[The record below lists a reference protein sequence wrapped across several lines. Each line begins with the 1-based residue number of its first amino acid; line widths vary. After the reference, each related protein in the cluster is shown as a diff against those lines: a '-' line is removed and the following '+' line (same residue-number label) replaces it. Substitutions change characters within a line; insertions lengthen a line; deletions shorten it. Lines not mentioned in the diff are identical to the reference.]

1 VKGPCP
7 TPLVVAD
14 VNLTFEEKKMT
25 HENFEVKAYP
35 EMWADL
41 DMDVARFDK
50 ARQML
55 GEVYGKMYL
64 TQASRPEKMAYFNGM
79 VSEIFGGRIKE
90 MLEVKKTGKPIVG
103 TFCVYIPE
111 EIVVAAGGV
120 CVGLCGGSAGS
131 IPDAEKILPRNICPM
146 VKSAY
151 GFKAGKICP
160 YFQTVDF
167 VYGETTCDA
176 KKKTWEILDRLVPT
190 YVMEIPQMKKER
202 DRTLWVEEV
211 QDFKAK
217 VEEVCKTRI
226 SAADLAEAIR
236 VINNKRRALQ
246 RLTELRAANPAP
258 ISGKDALL
266 IEQIAFY
273 DEPVR
278 FAEKVNAL
286 CDELEERV
294 VAGAG
299 AFTPDSPRIMVSG
312 TPMALPNWKVHNLLE
327 SAGAVVVNE
336 ESCIGTRYFKDL
348 IDESESEIDRQ
359 LEVLT
364 DRYMQIDCSCFTPND
379 ERVDQVLK
387 EYRASNAQGILHYSL
402 QFCHTYNIEEIKIRE
417 MCEKEGIPYL
427 SIETDYSPEDVGQ
440 LQTRIEAFLEQI
452 RG

>member
-1 VKGPCP
+1 M
-7 TPLVVAD
+7 AD
-14 VNLTFEEKKMT
+14 
-25 HENFEVKAYP
+25 FEVKAYP
-35 EMWADL
+35 ELWQEL
-41 DMDVARFDK
+41 DMDVPRFDK

-55 GEVYGKMYL
+55 GSAYASIYL
-64 TQASRPEKMAYFNGM
+64 SQPNRPAAMGYFDNM
-79 VSEIFGGRIKE
+79 VAEIHGGRVMELMAAKKE
-90 MLEVKKTGKPIVG
+90 GRPVVG

-111 EIVVAAGGV
+111 EVVVAAGGV
-120 CVGLCGGSAGS
+120 CVGLCGGSQGS

-160 YFQTVDF
+160 YFQAVDF

-190 YVMEIPQMKKER
+190 YVMEIPQMKNKQDKALWLDEVKE
-202 DRTLWVEEV
+202 
-211 QDFKAK
+211 FKTK
-217 VEEVCKTRI
+217 VEEVCGRKI
-226 SAADLAEAIR
+226 SSDDLAGAIR
-236 VINNKRRALQ
+236 VINGKRRALQ
-246 RLTELRAANPAP
+246 WLTRLRAANPAP

-286 CDELEERV
+286 CDELEARV
-294 VAGAG
+294 GRGEGVMPADAPRVMVAG
-299 AFTPDSPRIMVSG
+299 V
-312 TPMALPNWKVHNLLE
+312 PMALPNWKVHNLVE
-327 SAGAVVVNE
+327 TAGAVIVGE

-348 IDESESEIDRQ
+348 IDEGSRDLDGQ

-364 DRYMQIDCSCFTPND
+364 DRYMQIDCSCFTPNT
-379 ERVDQVLK
+379 ERIGQVIR
-387 EYRASNAQGILHYSL
+387 EYRDSGAQGVLHYSL
-402 QFCHTYNIEEIKIRE
+402 QFCHTYNVEEIRIKE
-417 MCEKEGIPYL
+417 ACQKEGIPYL
-427 SIETDYSPEDVGQ
+427 SIESDYSPEDVGQ

>member
-1 VKGPCP
+1 MSS
-7 TPLVVAD
+7 TA
-14 VNLTFEEKKMT
+14 
-25 HENFEVKAYP
+25 FEVKAYP
-35 EMWADL
+35 EMWESL
-41 DMDVARFDK
+41 NMDVPRFDK

-55 GEVYGKMYL
+55 GEVYAKMYL
-64 TQASRPEKMAYFNGM
+64 SQPHRPQNMAYFDEM
-79 VSEIFGGRIKE
+79 ISEIFGGRIKE
-90 MLEVKKTGKPIVG
+90 MLDAKKTGKPVVG

-120 CVGLCGGSAGS
+120 CVGLCGGSQGP

-151 GFKAGKICP
+151 GFKAGRICP
-160 YFQTVDF
+160 YFQIVDF

-190 YVMEIPQMKKER
+190 YVMEIPQMKNKR
-202 DRTLWVEEV
+202 DKTLWLEEV
-211 QDFKAK
+211 KDFKAK
-217 VEEVCKTRI
+217 VEEVCNTSI
-226 SAADLAEAIR
+226 STEALAGAIK
-236 VINNKRRALQ
+236 VINDKRRALQ
-246 RLTELRAANPAP
+246 RLTGIRSANPAP

-278 FAEKVNAL
+278 FAQKVNAL
-286 CDELEERV
+286 CDELEHRIANNEGVAPAAAPRV
-294 VAGAG
+294 
-299 AFTPDSPRIMVSG
+299 MVSG
-312 TPMALPNWKVHNLLE
+312 TPMALPNWKVHNLVE
-327 SAGAVVVNE
+327 SAGAVIVNE

-348 IDESESEIDRQ
+348 IDENTSDIDSQ

-387 EYRASNAQGILHYSL
+387 EYKDSNAQGILHYSL

-417 MCEKEGIPYL
+417 ACEREGIPYL
-427 SIETDYSPEDVGQ
+427 SIESDYSPEDVGQ

-452 RG
+452 QG

>member
-1 VKGPCP
+1 M
-7 TPLVVAD
+7 
-14 VNLTFEEKKMT
+14 NSKK
-25 HENFEVKAYP
+25 FEVAAYP
-35 EMWADL
+35 KMWEDL

-50 ARQML
+50 ARLML
-55 GEVYGKMYL
+55 GEAYEKL
-64 TQASRPEKMAYFNGM
+64 FLSQALRPEKMAYFDDM
-79 VSEIFGGRIKE
+79 ISEIFGGRIKE
-90 MLEVKKTGKPIVG
+90 ILTVKKSGKPVVG

-120 CVGLCGGSAGS
+120 CIGLCGGSPGS

-151 GFKAGKICP
+151 GFKAGRICP
-160 YFQTVDF
+160 YFQAVDF

-190 YVMEIPQMKKER
+190 YVMEIPQMKRAR
-202 DRTLWVEEV
+202 DRALWLEEV
-211 QDFKAK
+211 KDFKAK
-217 VEEVCKTRI
+217 VEEI
-226 SAADLAEAIR
+226 SGSAVSEDNLAGAIR
-236 VINNKRRALQ
+236 LINRKRLALQ
-246 RLTELRAANPAP
+246 RLTKLRANNPAP

-273 DEPVR
+273 DEPER
-278 FAEKVNAL
+278 FAAKVNEL
-286 CDELEERV
+286 CDELEDRV
-294 VAGAG
+294 KAGKGVAG
-299 AFTPDSPRIMVSG
+299 DESPRVMVSG

-348 IDESESEIDRQ
+348 IDEDGGSMDEQ
-359 LEVLT
+359 LANLT

-379 ERVDQVLK
+379 ERVDQVLQ
-387 EYRASNAQGILHYSL
+387 EYRQSGAQGILHYSL

-417 MCEKEGIPYL
+417 ACEGEGIPYL

-452 RG
+452 GN

>member
-1 VKGPCP
+1 MNSS
-7 TPLVVAD
+7 D
-14 VNLTFEEKKMT
+14 
-25 HENFEVKAYP
+25 FEVKAYP

-41 DMDVARFDK
+41 DIDVPRFDK

-55 GEVYGKMYL
+55 GEVYGRMFL
-64 TQASRPEKMAYFNGM
+64 AQPNRPEKMEYFDQM
-79 VSEIFGGRIKE
+79 ISEIFGGRIKE

-111 EIVVAAGGV
+111 EIVVAAGGI
-120 CVGLCGGSAGS
+120 CVGLCGGSPGS

-151 GFKAGKICP
+151 GFKAGRICP
-160 YFQTVDF
+160 YFQSVDF

-190 YVMEIPQMKKER
+190 YVMEIPQMKRER
-202 DRTLWVEEV
+202 DRKLWLEEV
-211 QDFKAK
+211 KDFKGK
-217 VEEVCKTRI
+217 VEEVCKSTI
-226 SAADLAEAIR
+226 SADDLAGAIK
-236 VINNKRRALQ
+236 VINDKRRALQ
-246 RLTELRAANPAP
+246 RLTILRAANPAP

-278 FAEKVNAL
+278 FAQKVNEL
-286 CDELEERV
+286 CDELEKRT
-294 VAGAG
+294 AGGVG
-299 AFTPDSPRIMVSG
+299 AFPPAAPRVMVSG

-327 SAGAVVVNE
+327 TAGAVVVNE

-348 IDESESEIDRQ
+348 IDEDQTDMDRQ

-379 ERVDQVLK
+379 ERVSQVLK
-387 EYRASNAQGILHYSL
+387 EYRESKAQGILHYSL

-427 SIETDYSPEDVGQ
+427 AIETDYSPEDVGQ